1 LSRLRLPLFVSVA
14 ARFLAQ
20 EPRRRDG
27 ARLAAATAVL
37 WARGRAGLRGR
48 PISLAA
54 TANGRRVGFTAWTYI
69 DILVAREIFLDRD
82 YRVPADLEAR
92 TIIDVGA
99 NTGISVRF
107 LRSLYPSAAIVA
119 AEPDPANFERLEAN
133 TSGDES
139 TRLVQAAVG
148 LEPGRTTFYPGK
160 EGWAS
165 SLEPQPDSRPI
176 DVDLVTVADLLA
188 QVGAP
193 QADLLKVDIEGAEW
207 PLLEGGTL
215 QGASN
220 CLIGELHFADGRT
233 LADAERLLA
242 GFDVT
247 FHRKNET
254 AACFTA
260 RRRPAP
266 VR

>member
-1 LSRLRLPLFVSVA
+1 VRLPLFVSVA
-14 ARFLAQ
+14 ARFLAH

-27 ARLAAATAVL
+27 ARLAVATIVL
-37 WARGRAGLRGR
+37 WARGRGGLRER

-54 TANGRRVGFTAWTYI
+54 TAEGRRVSFTAWTYI

-92 TIIDVGA
+92 TIVDLGA

-107 LRSLYPSAAIVA
+107 LRALYPSAEIVA
-119 AEPDPANFERLEAN
+119 AEPDPTNFERLEAN

-148 LEPGRTTFYPGK
+148 LESGRTPFYTEK
-160 EGWAS
+160 EGWTS
-165 SLEPQPDSRPI
+165 SLEPRPDSRSI
-176 DVDLVTVADLLA
+176 DVDLVTVSDLIAHLA
-188 QVGAP
+188 GGQV
-193 QADLLKVDIEGAEW
+193 DLLKVDIEGAEW
-207 PLLEGGTL
+207 PLLEEGAL
-215 QGASN
+215 QAASG
-220 CLIGELHFADGRT
+220 CLIGELHFGAGRT
-233 LADAERLLA
+233 LADAERVLG

-254 AACFTA
+254 VACFTA
-260 RRRPAP
+260 LRRRAPA
-266 VR
+266 R